1 MGFGAGV
8 CERVDVY
15 TRTDDDYDYH
25 YYHYYHYY
33 DYDYCSYH
41 DYDHYYDPC
50 DEQTIARSCS
60 VYQWFVHRDSTS
72 YSSPSSSV
80 TVVVEIVEIVEIV
93 VVTEMY
99 HMDSV
104 YSFHQI
110 ATYSERR
117 TT

>member
-1 MGFGAGV
+1 MM
-8 CERVDVY
+8 
-15 TRTDDDYDYH
+15 
-25 YYHYYHYY
+25 
-33 DYDYCSYH
+33 
-41 DYDHYYDPC
+41 
-50 DEQTIARSCS
+50 S
-60 VYQWFVHRDSTS
+60 VVVVLMMPVT
-72 YSSPSSSV
+72 V
-80 TVVVEIVEIVEIV
+80 TVVVEIVEIV